1 MDKERF
7 STLLQDPSKVTN
19 ADIKALNEYR
29 KKYPYFQS
37 LYVVVAKALRE
48 RDHPK
53 TDAFIKKAAIYSAN
67 RAHLKEIIEGDF
79 DFKQKEKEPK
89 QEIAQKAVVETVTP
103 AKVEEAKKVETT
115 KATDTQEE
123 TKKAEKAKAPKEL
136 KAETKVKLEEKK
148 PEEKKEVIETPQT
161 ENKKPSA
168 KTEATLPKPK
178 TPVIDNDLA
187 EIEATKRRIEAL
199 LSGQLP
205 DSELE
210 KKPKK
215 PLSEKKK
222 NQIEII
228 EKFIKNEPQL
238 DRERMA
244 EAEGKVDIEDLAD
257 KSLLKEED
265 FETETLAK
273 LMARQGKVKKAEDIY
288 KKLSLKFPEKSAYFA
303 TQIEKL
309 KS

>member
-7 STLLQDPSKVTN
+7 STLLQNPSKVTN

-48 RDHPK
+48 REHPK

-67 RAHLKEIIEGDF
+67 RSHLKEIIEGDF
-79 DFKQKEKEPK
+79 VFALKEKEPK
-89 QEIAQKAVVETVTP
+89 QEIPQKTVVETVAP
-103 AKVEEAKKVETT
+103 PKVEEPKKVETPA
-115 KATDTQEE
+115 ATDTQKEV
-123 TKKAEKAKAPKEL
+123 KQAEKAKAPKES

-148 PEEKKEVIETPQT
+148 PEGKKEAKGTKQSVP
-161 ENKKPSA
+161 
-168 KTEATLPKPK
+168 KTEVTK

-199 LSGQLP
+199 LSGQLVE
-205 DSELE
+205 SEIE

-215 PLSEKKK
+215 PISEKKK

-228 EKFIKNEPQL
+228 EKFIKNEPQM

-273 LMARQGKVKKAEDIY
+273 LMAKQGKVKKAEDIY

-309 KS
+309 K

>member
-48 RDHPK
+48 REHPK

-67 RAHLKEIIEGDF
+67 RSHLKEIIEGDF
-79 DFKQKEKEPK
+79 VFALKEKEPK
-89 QEIAQKAVVETVTP
+89 QEIPQKTVVETVAP
-103 AKVEEAKKVETT
+103 PKVDEP
-115 KATDTQEE
+115 
-123 TKKAEKAKAPKEL
+123 KKAETEKEV
-136 KAETKVKLEEKK
+136 KQEKQAESSKEVKTEPKVKLEEKK
-148 PEEKKEVIETPQT
+148 VEDKKEVKEAPTQK
-161 ENKKPSA
+161 EVKADKPV
-168 KTEATLPKPK
+168 
-178 TPVIDNDLA
+178 VIDNDLA

-273 LMARQGKVKKAEDIY
+273 LMAKQGKVKKAEDIY

>member
-48 RDHPK
+48 REHPK

-67 RAHLKEIIEGDF
+67 RSHLKEIIEGDF
-79 DFKQKEKEPK
+79 VFALKEKEPK
-89 QEIAQKAVVETVTP
+89 QEIPQKTVVETVAP
-103 AKVEEAKKVETT
+103 PKVEESKKVETPA
-115 KATDTQEE
+115 ATDTQKEV
-123 TKKAEKAKAPKEL
+123 KQAEKAKAPKES

-148 PEEKKEVIETPQT
+148 EVKGTKQSEP
-161 ENKKPSA
+161 
-168 KTEATLPKPK
+168 KTEVTKA
-178 TPVIDNDLA
+178 PVIDNDLA

-199 LSGQLP
+199 LSGQLVE
-205 DSELE
+205 SEIE

-215 PLSEKKK
+215 PISEKKK

-228 EKFIKNEPQL
+228 EKFIKNEPQM

-273 LMARQGKVKKAEDIY
+273 LMAKQGKVKKAEDIY

-309 KS
+309 K

>member
-48 RDHPK
+48 REHPK

-67 RAHLKEIIEGDF
+67 RSHLKEIIEGDF
-79 DFKQKEKEPK
+79 VFALKEKEPK
-89 QEIAQKAVVETVTP
+89 QEIPQKTVVETVAP
-103 AKVEEAKKVETT
+103 PKVDEP
-115 KATDTQEE
+115 
-123 TKKAEKAKAPKEL
+123 KKAETEKEV
-136 KAETKVKLEEKK
+136 KQEKQAESSKEVKTEPKVKLEEKK
-148 PEEKKEVIETPQT
+148 VEDKKEVKEAPTQK
-161 ENKKPSA
+161 EVKADKPV
-168 KTEATLPKPK
+168 
-178 TPVIDNDLA
+178 VIDNDLA

-273 LMARQGKVKKAEDIY
+273 LMAKQGKVKKAEDIY
-288 KKLSLKFPEKSAYFA
+288 KKLRLKFPEKSAYFA

>member
-48 RDHPK
+48 REHPK

-67 RAHLKEIIEGDF
+67 RSHLKEIIEGDF
-79 DFKQKEKEPK
+79 VFALKEKEPK
-89 QEIAQKAVVETVTP
+89 QEIPQKTVVETVAP
-103 AKVEEAKKVETT
+103 PKVDEP
-115 KATDTQEE
+115 
-123 TKKAEKAKAPKEL
+123 KKAETEKEVKKEKQAESSKEV
-136 KAETKVKLEEKK
+136 KAEPKVKLEEKK
-148 PEEKKEVIETPQT
+148 VEDKKEVKEAPTQK
-161 ENKKPSA
+161 EVKADKPV
-168 KTEATLPKPK
+168 
-178 TPVIDNDLA
+178 VIDNDLA

-222 NQIEII
+222 SQIEII

-273 LMARQGKVKKAEDIY
+273 LMAKQGKVKKAEDIY

>member
-48 RDHPK
+48 REHPK

-67 RAHLKEIIEGDF
+67 RSHLKEIIEGDF
-79 DFKQKEKEPK
+79 VFALKEKEPK
-89 QEIAQKAVVETVTP
+89 QEIPQKTVVETVAP
-103 AKVEEAKKVETT
+103 PKVDEP
-115 KATDTQEE
+115 
-123 TKKAEKAKAPKEL
+123 KKAETEKEVKKEKQAESPKEV
-136 KAETKVKLEEKK
+136 KAEPKVKLEEKK
-148 PEEKKEVIETPQT
+148 VEDKKEVKEAPTQK
-161 ENKKPSA
+161 EVKADKPV
-168 KTEATLPKPK
+168 
-178 TPVIDNDLA
+178 VIDNDLA

-273 LMARQGKVKKAEDIY
+273 LMAKQGKVKKAEDIY

>member
-48 RDHPK
+48 REHPK

-67 RAHLKEIIEGDF
+67 RSHLKEIIEGDF
-79 DFKQKEKEPK
+79 VFALKEKEPK
-89 QEIAQKAVVETVTP
+89 QEIPQKTVVETVAP
-103 AKVEEAKKVETT
+103 PKVDEP
-115 KATDTQEE
+115 
-123 TKKAEKAKAPKEL
+123 KKAETEKEV
-136 KAETKVKLEEKK
+136 KQEKQAESSKEVKTEPKVKLEEKK
-148 PEEKKEVIETPQT
+148 VEDKKEVKEAPTQK
-161 ENKKPSA
+161 EVKADKPV
-168 KTEATLPKPK
+168 
-178 TPVIDNDLA
+178 VIDNDLA

-273 LMARQGKVKKAEDIY
+273 LMAKQGKVKKAENIY